1 MLTRLSETLHKY
13 AKGWLMLVLFL
24 LDGLF
29 IGLIMP
35 GLQKRMQA
43 ANPTAGPLDLMFFYT
58 PDKAYS
64 MIASYGDQGRA
75 AYRTGELTLDIIYPI
90 VYTLFFSLL
99 ITWLFRRGLDPKSR
113 LQRLNV
119 VPFGALAF
127 DLLENAC
134 IVAMLSL
141 YPSTP
146 AGLAWTAAV
155 FTMTKWL
162 YAGAGMVLI
171 LIGIAVAVRA
181 GLRQGLKS
189 QA

>member
-1 MLTRLSETLHKY
+1 MPYKS
-13 AKGWLMLVLFL
+13 AKGWLVFVFFL

-43 ANPTAGPLDLMFFYT
+43 ANPAAGPLDLMFFYT
-58 PDKAYS
+58 PEKAFS

-75 AYRTGELTLDIIYPI
+75 AYLTGELTLDILYPI
-90 VYTLFFSLL
+90 TYTLFFSLL
-99 ITWLFRRGLDPKSR
+99 ISWLFQRGFDPKSR
-113 LQRLNV
+113 FRRLNL
-119 VPFGALAF
+119 VPFGTLTF

-146 AGLAWTAAV
+146 AGLAWAAAI

-162 YAGAGMVLI
+162 YAAAGMLLVL
-171 LIGIAVAVRA
+171 A
-181 GLRQGLKS
+181 GAAAALRRR
-189 QA
+189 